1 MQYVLERISTVQA
14 CHALLAGA
22 QKKKQYLERRRRS
35 LGESIDTF
43 RKRLDQVNQ
52 EVAQVRSI
60 REAFTAAY
68 ESLPEG
74 KYKVDMKIKVKR
86 LELRQVMLEKKMG
99 TCNVGALLV
108 KELQYNHLNSQVL
121 ALENYITAV
130 EQRRTVLDPTPLHVV
145 QPGILSFKPVGAY
158 FSMPP
163 VAAVRLRSR
172 ILSDEL
178 LVA

>member
-1 MQYVLERISTVQA
+1 MQYVLDRISTVQA
-14 CHALLAGA
+14 CDALLAGA
-22 QKKKQYLERRRRS
+22 QKKKQNLERRRRI
-35 LGESIDTF
+35 LGESMDAF
-43 RKRLDQVNQ
+43 RKRLDQVSR
-52 EVAQVRSI
+52 EAAQVQSI

-74 KYKVDMKIKVKR
+74 KYKADMKIKVKR
-86 LELRQVMLEKKMG
+86 LELRQAMLEKKMC

-108 KELQYNHLNSQVL
+108 KELQYNHLDSQVL

-130 EQRRTVLDPTPLHVV
+130 AQRRMVLDQTPLHVV
-145 QPGILSFKPVGAY
+145 QPEILSFKPLGAH

-163 VAAVRLRSR
+163 VAAVRLRPWT
-172 ILSDEL
+172 LSDEL